1 MVCVVASKKVGRI
14 GTWIVIALFT
24 ASGILH
30 LVNPSAFLWLMP
42 EWTPFVT
49 ELIIISGVAELIAA
63 LGLVFRLRWA
73 PIFTTLV
80 LLGVWPAN
88 WWFAFDVLGQGDL
101 WLAIA
106 AWARLP
112 LQIPLIVWALRSET
126 KAR

>member
-1 MVCVVASKKVGRI
+1 MASKKVGRV
-14 GTWIVIALFT
+14 GTWIVIGLFT

-42 EWTPFVT
+42 EWTPFVI
-49 ELIIISGVAELIAA
+49 ELIVISGVAELIAA
-63 LGLVFRLRWA
+63 FGLAFRLRWA
-73 PIFTTLV
+73 PIFTALV

-88 WWFAFDVLGQGDL
+88 WWFAIDVLGQDDL

-112 LQIPLIVWALRSET
+112 LQVPLILWAWRSET
-126 KAR
+126 RAR

>member
-1 MVCVVASKKVGRI
+1 MASKKVGRI

-126 KAR
+126 KAK

>member
-1 MVCVVASKKVGRI
+1 MVRIVASKKVGRI

-63 LGLVFRLRWA
+63 LGLVFKLRWA

-126 KAR
+126 KAN

>member
-1 MVCVVASKKVGRI
+1 MASKKVGRI

-42 EWTPFVT
+42 EWTPFVI
-49 ELIIISGVAELIAA
+49 ELIVISGVAELIAA
-63 LGLVFRLRWA
+63 FGLAFRLRWA
-73 PIFTTLV
+73 PIFTALV

-88 WWFAFDVLGQGDL
+88 WWFAIDVLGQDDL

-112 LQIPLIVWALRSET
+112 LQVPLILWAWRSET
-126 KAR
+126 RAR

>member
-1 MVCVVASKKVGRI
+1 VAGKKIGRI
-14 GTWIVIALFT
+14 GTWAVIALFT
-24 ASGILH
+24 TSGILH

-42 EWTPFVT
+42 EWAPFVT

-88 WWFAFDVLGQGDL
+88 WWYAFDVLGQGDL

-112 LQIPLIVWALRSET
+112 LQIPLIVWAWRSET
-126 KAR
+126 NAN

>member
-1 MVCVVASKKVGRI
+1 MASKKVGRI

-42 EWTPFVT
+42 EWTPFVN
-49 ELIIISGVAELIAA
+49 ELIVISGFAELIAA
-63 LGLVFRLRWA
+63 FGLAFRLRWA
-73 PIFTTLV
+73 PIFTALV

-88 WWFAFDVLGQGDL
+88 WWFAVDVLGQDDL

-112 LQIPLIVWALRSET
+112 LQIPLILWAWRSET
-126 KAR
+126 RAK

>member
-1 MVCVVASKKVGRI
+1 
-14 GTWIVIALFT
+14 
-24 ASGILH
+24 
-30 LVNPSAFLWLMP
+30 MP
-42 EWTPFVT
+42 DWTPFVA

-126 KAR
+126 KVN

>member
-1 MVCVVASKKVGRI
+1 LVCVVAGKKIGRI

-24 ASGILH
+24 TSGVLH

-49 ELIIISGVAELIAA
+49 ELIIISGVAELLAA
-63 LGLVFRLRWA
+63 LGLALRLRWA

-88 WWFAFDVLGQGDL
+88 WWFALDVLSQDDL

-112 LQIPLIVWALRSET
+112 LQIPLILWAWRSET
-126 KAR
+126 KAK

>member
-1 MVCVVASKKVGRI
+1 MASKKVGRI

-63 LGLVFRLRWA
+63 LGLVFKLRWA

-126 KAR
+126 KAN

>member
-1 MVCVVASKKVGRI
+1 MAGKKIGRL

-30 LVNPSAFLWLMP
+30 LLNPGAFLWLMP
-42 EWTPFVT
+42 DWTPFVA

-88 WWFAFDVLGQGDL
+88 WWFAFDVLGQRDL

-126 KAR
+126 RAK